1 MDSDLNAEVWAHL
14 LKGTGLEVLALA
26 KRGDRVDLRGLQSS
40 EPKEFQRIKMP
51 RADVSTLSGLTEV
64 KGVGWDSLDFTGSA
78 LKGLRFFDST
88 IRNCIFD
95 ECDCRDWRLWG
106 MKVENCSFRSADL
119 RNSAMG
125 GIKEN
130 QRNTFDRVQFVDTD
144 LRGTA
149 YVAANFTGCAFR
161 NSRLEKVNFQ
171 GSTFSD
177 CVFEGRLIEVC
188 FNRNAFRAETL
199 PPNCKAR
206 IDFSR
211 ADLRSVEFRN
221 LNLDEVY
228 FPTDENHIVL
238 NEYTRTLD
246 SALQSLR
253 SRDDA
258 AFRSLTAY
266 LEVYR
271 KWAGP
276 NQQRGV
282 LNKIDLVEI
291 GGEDG
296 LEVVLASTK
305 G

>member
-1 MDSDLNAEVWAHL
+1 M
-14 LKGTGLEVLALA
+14 
-26 KRGDRVDLRGLQSS
+26 
-40 EPKEFQRIKMP
+40 
-51 RADVSTLSGLTEV
+51 
-64 KGVGWDSLDFTGSA
+64 
-78 LKGLRFFDST
+78 
-88 IRNCIFD
+88 
-95 ECDCRDWRLWG
+95 
-106 MKVENCSFRSADL
+106 
-119 RNSAMG
+119 
-125 GIKEN
+125 
-130 QRNTFDRVQFVDTD
+130 
-144 LRGTA
+144 
-149 YVAANFTGCAFR
+149 
-161 NSRLEKVNFQ
+161 
-171 GSTFSD
+171 
-177 CVFEGRLIEVC
+177 
-188 FNRNAFRAETL
+188 
-199 PPNCKAR
+199 AR